1 MNVLLDKDRTP
12 INSATEIREKWKQHF
27 HEKFSPPINPDPA
40 VLRNL
45 TISPSEPSLPPLRRA
60 ALKSLKL
67 NKSPGTDGLQAEIL
81 KVVTDLYHG
90 IATDARDKEYFPKTW
105 YMIRFANIRP
115 ISKFKQKSESPA
127 DAENV
132 TPKVP
137 RYFIHDPFRQ
147 YSPNINI
154 STEI

>member
-1 MNVLLDKDRTP
+1 MNVLLDKDGTP

-105 YMIRFANIRP
+105 CSATIVPLHKKGSRAKCDNYRP
-115 ISKFKQKSESPA
+115 ISLTSQPA
-127 DAENV
+127 KMLTRILLDRI
-132 TPKVP
+132 KVLTSHIIP
-137 RYFIHDPFRQ
+137 EY
-147 YSPNINI
+147 
-154 STEI
+154 